1 MTAGEKVEEYRDELP
16 EVLTPGNIVNAMNL
30 TEGTYNEIYNALV
43 NEKMNASQ
51 NRDDKNQSEQLDSNT
66 TISLA
71 RELKEDVSGQE
82 QVGITYE
89 YKEAVNQIFGM
100 SDLKNAEP
108 LFYTQ
113 EEDKSHKIINEQPN
127 ITQHNGKQQEK
138 NDDDIGR

>member
-30 TEGTYNEIYNALV
+30 TEKTYNEINNALV

-66 TISLA
+66 TVSLA

-82 QVGITYE
+82 VGITYE
-89 YKEAVNQIFGM
+89 YKEAVNQIFEM
-100 SDLKNAEP
+100 SDPKKAEP

-127 ITQHNGKQQEK
+127 ITHHNSKRQEK